1 MEIMTNKIYA
11 RLNEEG
17 VVVKIFSS
25 IFEQPLDTDKLIEEG
40 NEEYHAHV
48 HLKYQ
53 LVDKNGDF
61 NYKYENEK
69 MVELT
74 DEQKKILFPKE
85 EPVVEPTLEE
95 KYLELKAKNEEL
107 EACVMEL
114 AELVGGIK

>member
-1 MEIMTNKIYA
+1 MEIVTNKIYA
-11 RLNEEG
+11 RLNEVG
-17 VVVKIFSS
+17 VVIKLFSS
-25 IFEQPLDTDKLIEEG
+25 VFEQPLDTDKLIEQG

-53 LVDKNGDF
+53 LVDKEGNF
-61 NYKYENEK
+61 NYKYENDK

-74 DEQKKILFPKE
+74 NEEKKVLFPKE
-85 EPVVEPTLEE
+85 EIIIEPTLEE
-95 KYLELKAKNEEL
+95 KYEELKAKNEEL